1 MKIGLFT
8 ATFLDLQI
16 EEVFK
21 LASGLGYQAV
31 EMPAFA
37 PTPHLDIERSSRYK
51 AAELKKMVSS
61 YGLIISSLA
70 NHPEGRSSSDLTA
83 RIPTQ
88 SSRHKRREDQNSN

>member
-8 ATFLDLQI
+8 ATFLDMQI

-37 PTPHLDIERSSRYK
+37 NNPHLDIEEIVKGKK
-51 AAELKKMVSS
+51 ADELKKM
-61 YGLIISSLA
+61 
-70 NHPEGRSSSDLTA
+70 A
-83 RIPTQ
+83 RILRVDHLLAGESP
-88 SSRHKRREDQNSN
+88 

>member
-37 PTPHLDIERSSRYK
+37 NNPHLDIEEIVK
-51 AAELKKMVSS
+51 VIK
-61 YGLIISSLA
+61 
-70 NHPEGRSSSDLTA
+70 P
-83 RIPTQ
+83 
-88 SSRHKRREDQNSN
+88 QN